1 MLQIKSIP
9 AFNDNYI
16 WAIQNNEQ
24 RCAIVDPGDAQ
35 PVLSYLAANNLT
47 LDVILIT
54 HHHKDHTGGIAEL
67 KRAFPQADV
76 IGPKNDPVPGLTHSV
91 EDGDQ
96 ITLFDH
102 QFIVLGL
109 AGHTHGHIGYFGY
122 QMLFCGDVLFSAGCG
137 RVFEGTYQQ
146 MWHSLQKLASLDDA
160 TKVYCAHEYTA
171 SNVAFALAVEP
182 ENAQLDAYRDE
193 VNRLRANNQSTL
205 PTTIGREKQIN
216 PFLRTTEPEVIKS
229 VANLAEN
236 HDSLTIFTALRD
248 WKNNF

>member
-1 MLQIKSIP
+1 
-9 AFNDNYI
+9 
-16 WAIQNNEQ
+16 
-24 RCAIVDPGDAQ
+24 
-35 PVLSYLAANNLT
+35 
-47 LDVILIT
+47 
-54 HHHKDHTGGIAEL
+54 
-67 KRAFPQADV
+67 
-76 IGPKNDPVPGLTHSV
+76 
-91 EDGDQ
+91 
-96 ITLFDH
+96 
-102 QFIVLGL
+102 
-109 AGHTHGHIGYFGY
+109 
-122 QMLFCGDVLFSAGCG
+122 
-137 RVFEGTYQQ
+137 